1 VRKLIAAAGVLAALA
16 LAGTAASAVVPGTFA
31 QNAADAGCVKAS
43 IANGTL
49 HLEKNC
55 PTATVASAFGRITG
69 VAGQAF
75 VSASFTL
82 ANTGQ
87 CHGGSP
93 RFDIGSAN
101 GTTYFLGCNNV
112 TPVVNA
118 SGTATY
124 TFNADTIAA
133 GGNQVPFPAGA
144 VNTASVLIDVQ
155 GTADVTRVFVNG
167 QYQAPVPAGAG
178 GGGGGGGKAH
188 EKRRCPDGREHA
200 HDCGKHKGGKHAE
213 HHKRGKQHQNGRRHD
228 EDD

>member
-1 VRKLIAAAGVLAALA
+1 VRKLITAAGVLAALA

-31 QNAADAGCVKAS
+31 QNQADAGCVKAS
-43 IANGTL
+43 VANGTL

-69 VAGQAF
+69 GVSGQTF

-93 RFDIGSAN
+93 RFNIGSSN

-118 SGTATY
+118 NGTATY
-124 TFNADTIAA
+124 TFDAAAIAA
-133 GGNQVPFPAGA
+133 GGNQVPFPAGTI
-144 VNTASVLIDVQ
+144 NSASVLIDVQ

-167 QYQAPVPAGAG
+167 QYQAPVPSVAP
-178 GGGGGGGKAH
+178 GGGGKGH
-188 EKRRCPDGREHA
+188 EKRRCPDGREHK
-200 HDCGKHKGGKHAE
+200 HDCGKHKGDKHGE
-213 HHKRGKQHQNGRRHD
+213 HHKGAHHQNGQGQN